1 MRFAA
6 RAGFAEPLYP
16 GIREALDG
24 LRHPEVF
31 LAIATGKARR
41 GLDLYPVDPRPD
53 GAVP

>member
-6 RAGFAEPLYP
+6 RPAFAEPLYP
-16 GIREALDG
+16 GIREALDE

-41 GLDLYPVDPRPD
+41 GLDFTLIDPRPD